1 MCTIQHVSF
10 NCKDKVKMEQFYKKH
25 FGFRRARVFNAGSE
39 DEFVMLRLKNMCIEL
54 FWSTGDRPVSTSEN
68 AVGFRHIAFEVD
80 DLDNLMARLIADG
93 VKVGKII
100 DYSKSVAGLRICFFD
115 DPEGNKVEIME
126 GWSDD
131 ETLSA

>member
-1 MCTIQHVSF
+1 MCVIQHVAF
-10 NCKDKVKMEQFYKKH
+10 NCKNKIKMEQFYTKH

-39 DEFVMLRLKNMCIEL
+39 DEFVMLRLENMCIEL

-68 AVGFRHIAFEVD
+68 AAGFRHIAFAVH
-80 DLDNLMARLIADG
+80 DLNYMVNRLIADE
-93 VKVGKII
+93 VKVGEII

-115 DPEGNKVEIME
+115 DPEGNKVEIMQ